1 MKKNIIV
8 ILYCVALILISELPT
23 MLKPFLV
30 HPTGNIMIIGYQ
42 MGIIVAISLLFK
54 WKITKWVL
62 YITLIPA
69 IIFNLSLL
77 IESGKYFYM
86 LFLFLHLLLL
96 LFFVYS
102 KSIRE
107 YLQKEVVLTGKVDV

>member
-69 IIFNLSLL
+69 IIFDLSDL
-77 IESGKYFYM
+77 IYTGKYLYLM
-86 LFLFLHLLLL
+86 FLFLHLLLL
-96 LFFVYS
+96 LFFIYS
-102 KSIRE
+102 KSIKE
-107 YLQKEVVLTGKVDV
+107 YLQKEVVIRSSLE

>member
-23 MLKPFLV
+23 MLKPVLV
-30 HPTGNIMIIGYQ
+30 HPTGKLLIIGYQ
-42 MGIIVAISLLFK
+42 MGIIMAISLLLR

-62 YITLIPA
+62 YIALIPA
-69 IIFNLSLL
+69 IIFDLSLL
-77 IESGKYFYM
+77 TESGKYFYM

-102 KSIRE
+102 KSIKE
-107 YLQKEVVLTGKVDV
+107 YLSKEVVIRSSLE

>member
-30 HPTGNIMIIGYQ
+30 HPTGTIKIIGYQ
-42 MGIIVAISLLFK
+42 MGTIIAISLLLK

-62 YITLIPA
+62 YIALLPA
-69 IIFNLSLL
+69 IIFDLYDL
-77 IESGKYFYM
+77 IYTGKYLYL

-96 LFFVYS
+96 LFFIYS

-107 YLQKEVVLTGKVDV
+107 YLQKEVVIRPSFD